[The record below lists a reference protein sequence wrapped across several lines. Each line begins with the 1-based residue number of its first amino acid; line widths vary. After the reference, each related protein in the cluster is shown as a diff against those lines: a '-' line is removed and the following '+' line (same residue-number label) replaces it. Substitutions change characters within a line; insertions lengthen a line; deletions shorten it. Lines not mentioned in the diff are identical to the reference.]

1 MAVTAIVAK
10 RGAQQFQGLFTDMW
24 AVTFKESANVA
35 PTTGTTA
42 VSTVA
47 VPGVALGDIV
57 LGASCSVDHNGI
69 TVSGNVS
76 SAGNVKI
83 TYANVSAGTITLT
96 TPQTY
101 FVVARP
107 NFKL

>member
-1 MAVTAIVAK
+1 MAVTAIVAN
-10 RGAQQFQGLFTDMW
+10 RGKQQFQGLFSDMW
-24 AVTFKESANVA
+24 TVKYAESANIA
-35 PTTGTTA
+35 PTTGIDA

-57 LGASCSVDHNGI
+57 LGVSTSVDTNSM
-69 TVSGNVS
+69 TVTGNVS

-83 TYANVSAGTITLT
+83 TWANNTAGTITLT
-96 TPQTY
+96 TPTVY

-107 NFKL
+107 NFK

>member
-1 MAVTAIVAK
+1 MAVTAIVTN
-10 RGAQQFQGLFTDMW
+10 RGSQQFQGLFTDVW
-24 AVTFKESANVA
+24 TVTYKESANIA
-35 PTTGTTA
+35 PTTGIDA

-57 LGASCSVDHNGI
+57 LGVSCSVDSNSMTI
-69 TVSGNVS
+69 TGNVS

-83 TYANVSAGTITLT
+83 CWANNTGSTITLT
-96 TPQTY
+96 TPQVY